1 MPRTDKCADMSDI
14 NVNAIET
21 ASHRIDPVFLDT
33 PLLRETS
40 LYRALGV
47 ELSLKVETL
56 NPIRSFKG
64 RGTDLYVADVGEVPA
79 LVCASAGNFGQ
90 GLARA
95 ARRKGI
101 GVVVFAAINAN
112 PMKIEAMRRFGAE
125 VRLVGDDFDAA
136 KAAARAHA
144 KALGV
149 PFVEDGAEPSIAIG
163 AGTIAREITMA
174 NAGRDAGVDAVLIP
188 LGNGAL
194 AIGMGAWFKRAAPA
208 LEVVGVVAAGA
219 PAMQLSFDAGR
230 AVATKTIA
238 TIADGI
244 AVRDPVPYAV
254 QSMPGTLDTVTAVDE
269 PTILRAMRLVH
280 EHLGLVVEP
289 AGVVGVAA
297 LIAEPAR
304 WRGRRV
310 ATVLCGG
317 NLTPEQMTLW
327 LG

>member
-1 MPRTDKCADMSDI
+1 MNDI
-14 NVNAIET
+14 NANAIET

-40 LYRALGV
+40 LDRELGI
-47 ELSLKVETL
+47 ELLLKVETL

-64 RGTDLYVADVGEVPA
+64 RGTDLYVADVGAVPA

-101 GVVVFAAINAN
+101 AVVVFVVTHAN

-125 VRLVGDDFDAA
+125 VRLHGDDFDAA
-136 KAAARAHA
+136 KAEARAYA
-144 KALGV
+144 EVLGA
-149 PFVEDGAEPSIAIG
+149 PFVEDGAEPAIVVG

-174 NAGRDAGVDAVLIP
+174 NADANLDAMLIP

-194 AIGMGAWFKRAAPA
+194 AIGMGAWFKHATPA
-208 LEVVGVVAAGA
+208 VEVVGVVAAGA
-219 PAMQLSFDAGR
+219 PAMQLSFDAGC

-244 AVRDPVPYAV
+244 AVREPVPNAV
-254 QSMPGTLDTVTAVDE
+254 QRMPGTLDAVTAVDE

-297 LIAEPAR
+297 LLAEPAR

-317 NLTPEQMTLW
+317 NLTLEQTKRW